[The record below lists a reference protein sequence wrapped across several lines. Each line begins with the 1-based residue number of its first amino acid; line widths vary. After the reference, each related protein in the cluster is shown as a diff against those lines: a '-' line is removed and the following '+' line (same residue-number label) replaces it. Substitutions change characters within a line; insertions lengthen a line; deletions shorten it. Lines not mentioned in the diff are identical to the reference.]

1 MPLARQKANSE
12 HPDVAELYR
21 RLIEAYR
28 EEHPD
33 ADVSRLE
40 AAFQLA
46 SQAHKD
52 DVRETGD
59 PYIVHPLNV
68 ALICAQMHMD
78 EQSLITALLHDTVED
93 TPIRLKKIG
102 RQFGKDV
109 ERRVDALTK
118 IKRIDLF
125 ARFTGRTMSD
135 EQARNLQKLF
145 VAMAQDFAVLVIKLA
160 DRLHNLRTVH
170 ALHPDRIK
178 RKAKETLDFY
188 VPLARR
194 LGLREIA
201 NEMEDIC
208 FRHLYPK
215 EYEWIFRELE
225 RTAGAK
231 TQLYESMEEQV
242 REALVQ
248 EGLKVVRVFG
258 RVKSPY
264 STWRKIEKDGISID
278 QVFDLIALRV
288 VIDGDEIDCYR
299 AMGVIHGLYRPL
311 FSRFRDFVAA
321 PKSNG
326 YQSLHT
332 TVAGEGGQITEIQIR
347 TAWMDDVAEHGVAAH
362 WKYKELSSQGKLSRT
377 FSWFQFIQD
386 LSEEHLDS
394 RRFVEKTR
402 ASLTEGEVLVLSPQG
417 EVVSLPKGSTP
428 LDFAYFIHTDLG
440 HSTQGARVNNVPVP
454 LDYELDNG
462 DVVEIVKNAEGKPNP
477 QPEWLN
483 IVKSPKAVMKIKRW
497 FRSRSR
503 RERVEMGRFLLRQQ
517 IAKEGLYPL
526 NLMDNTKLMQ
536 LLRILH
542 IRKIDDMFDRIAVGN
557 LMANEVVQQLKH
569 MHMQESL
576 HPRRQPASSW
586 GRSPFHTAVGPAGE
600 LGIARKG
607 GRTLRRKVELAACC
621 TPVPGDDIF
630 GLDNRKEH
638 RVEIHHAQ
646 CPQGNKVTEYTVIPV
661 EWSEDAEDI
670 YYPTA
675 LAITALNRV
684 GLLFDVMRELS
695 ELSVNLTGGNLNLH
709 PSVMHGDELAT
720 FQLMV
725 EVRNRQQL
733 QEVLEALRGVED
745 VMAVERI
752 LEHPKEEG

>member
-118 IKRIDLF
+118 IQRIDLF

-201 NEMEDIC
+201 NEMEEIC

-231 TQLYESMEEQV
+231 TQLYERMEKQV

-332 TVAGEGGQITEIQIR
+332 TVAGEGG
-347 TAWMDDVAEHGVAAH
+347 
-362 WKYKELSSQGKLSRT
+362 
-377 FSWFQFIQD
+377 
-386 LSEEHLDS
+386 
-394 RRFVEKTR
+394 
-402 ASLTEGEVLVLSPQG
+402 
-417 EVVSLPKGSTP
+417 
-428 LDFAYFIHTDLG
+428 
-440 HSTQGARVNNVPVP
+440 
-454 LDYELDNG
+454 
-462 DVVEIVKNAEGKPNP
+462 
-477 QPEWLN
+477 
-483 IVKSPKAVMKIKRW
+483 
-497 FRSRSR
+497 
-503 RERVEMGRFLLRQQ
+503 
-517 IAKEGLYPL
+517 
-526 NLMDNTKLMQ
+526 
-536 LLRILH
+536 
-542 IRKIDDMFDRIAVGN
+542 
-557 LMANEVVQQLKH
+557 
-569 MHMQESL
+569 
-576 HPRRQPASSW
+576 
-586 GRSPFHTAVGPAGE
+586 
-600 LGIARKG
+600 G
-607 GRTLRRKVELAACC
+607 GRA
-621 TPVPGDDIF
+621 
-630 GLDNRKEH
+630 DN
-638 RVEIHHAQ
+638 
-646 CPQGNKVTEYTVIPV
+646 
-661 EWSEDAEDI
+661 
-670 YYPTA
+670 
-675 LAITALNRV
+675 
-684 GLLFDVMRELS
+684 
-695 ELSVNLTGGNLNLH
+695 
-709 PSVMHGDELAT
+709 
-720 FQLMV
+720 
-725 EVRNRQQL
+725 
-733 QEVLEALRGVED
+733 
-745 VMAVERI
+745 
-752 LEHPKEEG
+752 

>member
-1 MPLARQKANSE
+1 MPLARQQTKSE
-12 HPDVAELYR
+12 HPEATELYR
-21 RLIEAYR
+21 KLIETYR
-28 EEHPD
+28 VEHPD
-33 ADVSRLE
+33 ADTSRIE

-46 SQAHKD
+46 LQAHKD
-52 DVRETGD
+52 VERETGE
-59 PYIVHPLNV
+59 PYITHPLNV
-68 ALICAQMHMD
+68 ALICARLHMD
-78 EQSLITALLHDTVED
+78 EESIITALLHDTVED
-93 TPIRLKKIG
+93 TPVRLKKIG
-102 RQFGKDV
+102 RVFGKDV
-109 ERRVDALTK
+109 ERKVDALTK
-118 IKRIDLF
+118 IQRIDLF

-170 ALHPDRIK
+170 TLHPDRIK

-208 FRHLYPK
+208 FRHLYSK
-215 EYEWIFRELE
+215 EYEWILRELDK
-225 RTAGAK
+225 TVGAK
-231 TQLYESMEEQV
+231 TQLYERMEEQV
-242 REALVQ
+242 HEALAQ
-248 EGLKVVRVFG
+248 EGLEVEMIYG

-264 STWRKIEKDGISID
+264 STWRKIQKDGVSID
-278 QVFDLIALRV
+278 QVFDLIALRI
-288 VIDGDEIDCYR
+288 VISGDEIDCYR

-332 TVAGEGGQITEIQIR
+332 TVAGESGQITEIQIR
-347 TAWMDDVAEHGVAAH
+347 TVWMNDVAEHGVAAH
-362 WKYKELSSQGKLSRT
+362 WKYKELSSQGKLSKT

-417 EVVSLPKGSTP
+417 EVVSLPKGATP

-440 HSTQGARVNNVPVP
+440 HSTQSAKINSVPVP

-462 DVVEIVKNAEGKPNP
+462 DVVEVVKNPEGKPNP

-483 IVKSPKAVMKIKRW
+483 IVKSPRSVVKIKRW
-497 FRSRSR
+497 FRSRTR

-517 IAKEGLYPL
+517 ITKEGLYPL
-526 NLMDNTKLMQ
+526 NLMDNTKLLQ
-536 LLRILH
+536 LIKILH

-557 LMANEVVQQLKH
+557 LMADEVVKQLKH
-569 MHMQESL
+569 KHIQESL
-576 HPRRQPASSW
+576 QPRYQPTASW
-586 GRSPFHTAVGPAGE
+586 GRSPFHTAVGTASE

-607 GRTLRRKVELAACC
+607 GRPLRRKVELAACC
-621 TPVPGDDIF
+621 TPVPGDEVF

-638 RVEIHHAQ
+638 RVEIHHAH
-646 CPQGNKVTEYTVIPV
+646 CPLGNTMAEFTVIPV
-661 EWSEDAEDI
+661 EWSEDAKNI

-675 LAITALNRV
+675 LHITALNRV

-709 PSVMHGDELAT
+709 PSVMHGDEVAT

-725 EVRNRQQL
+725 EVQSKEQL
-733 QEVLEALRGVED
+733 KEVLETLRKVED
-745 VMAVERI
+745 IMAVERM
-752 LEHPKEEG
+752 LEHPKEEN